1 MVRPPSCGL
10 PTAAPRHIRVS
21 IALPTR
27 AHHSPSHS
35 LSHTATSLYPTSRC
49 RLTCAAHSLSTAH
62 APSCYDLLATTPR
75 HICVRVSIILPT
87 RAHHSPFSHCN
98 LATQPRCLPVL
109 LTPSLPQGRSKHTDE
124 GHSKSLEAKIK
135 TGRMWLLVAHG
146 HFHFSKC
153 ANGHDGVV
161 MHDGR
166 YRALFSAGVPSY
178 TLSML
183 MGFRSPSI

>member
-1 MVRPPSCGL
+1 MLRPAHRRTTSHMRTRINRPPHTSPPFPILTLHLAVQPRCL
-10 PTAAPRHIRVS
+10 PVLLIP
-21 IALPTR
+21 
-27 AHHSPSHS
+27 SP
-35 LSHTATSLYPTSRC
+35 P
-49 RLTCAAHSLSTAH
+49 H